1 MEDVLEPLGRSILRI
16 LKWIVV
22 EAIIEFVLKGTGH
35 VVLNLL
41 TFGNYS
47 RTGRDEG
54 RSIAVGFVSLVVVFV
69 CLVLIAEYLKRIST

>member
-1 MEDVLEPLGRSILRI
+1 MEDVLEPLGRFILRI

-41 TFGNYS
+41 TLGKYP
-47 RTGRDEG
+47 RAGRDEG
-54 RSIAVGFVSLVVVFV
+54 RTVAVGFVSLIVVFV
-69 CLVLIAEYLKRIST
+69 CLVLIA